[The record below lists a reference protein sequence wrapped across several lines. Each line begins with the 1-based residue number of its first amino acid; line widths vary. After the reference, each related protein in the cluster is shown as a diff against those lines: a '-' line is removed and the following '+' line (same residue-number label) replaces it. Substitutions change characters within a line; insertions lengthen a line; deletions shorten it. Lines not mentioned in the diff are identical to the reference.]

1 MKKTKWTVF
10 LSLVILLALAIPIIY
25 SVSAK
30 INCSKVEKLLTDEKY
45 EHAFDLLETTH
56 VKHGEKSWL
65 IEKIIPG
72 MQQQFYSDLTGDGVL
87 NVDGL
92 MICENNNALF
102 YINGDGERVEV
113 YRPAEP
119 KMTYAKVRNTEICY
133 DGKRKWITQDFIYSN
148 GCIYFYEV
156 TDTFKEGTLVK
167 VQKQAVKVN
176 VESGSTQILSD
187 DVNLGGLCKFSD
199 GSILIDEY
207 DDTVYDPYEN
217 KLTQNE
223 KSLVNKEVIYSSN
236 K

>member
-1 MKKTKWTVF
+1 MG
-10 LSLVILLALAIPIIY
+10 LAVLIIY
-25 SVSAK
+25 LVSAK
-30 INCSKVEKLLTDEKY
+30 INCSRVEKLLTDEKY
-45 EHAFDLLETTH
+45 EHAFDLLETANI
-56 VKHGEKSWL
+56 KQSEKNRL

-72 MQQQFYSDLTGDGVL
+72 MQQQFYSDLTGESVL
-87 NVDGL
+87 NIDGL
-92 MICENNNALF
+92 MICKNNNALF

-119 KMTYAKVRNTEICY
+119 KMTYAKARNTEICY
-133 DGKRKWITQDFIYSN
+133 DGKRKWITPDFIYSN

-176 VESGSTQILSD
+176 MESGSTQILSD

-207 DDTVYDPYEN
+207 DDTVYDPYKN
-217 KLTQNE
+217 KLTRNE
-223 KSLVNKEVIYSSN
+223 KSLVNKEVIYSSD